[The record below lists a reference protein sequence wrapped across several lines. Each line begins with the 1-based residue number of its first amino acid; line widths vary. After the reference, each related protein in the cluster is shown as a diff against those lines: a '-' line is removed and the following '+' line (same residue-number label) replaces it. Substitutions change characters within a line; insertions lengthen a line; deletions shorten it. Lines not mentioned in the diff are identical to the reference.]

1 MVRKHRKMLSNAAAP
16 ATLALMGLIET
27 QSRATICAWC
37 LDYAETRIL
46 PIYARRNPTDERPR
60 ETLMAARAY
69 LDGETTFAEV
79 KNLILNSCH
88 AAARALDHDP
98 AAQAAARACGQAAS
112 VVHTLSHALGLYFYG
127 TAAFAYDTVGLGQPD
142 ATYELIADQ
151 VCADL
156 RAALLAITVKKEP
169 NPAKI
174 KWKIR

>member
-1 MVRKHRKMLSNAAAP
+1 
-16 ATLALMGLIET
+16 
-27 QSRATICAWC
+27 
-37 LDYAETRIL
+37 
-46 PIYARRNPTDERPR
+46 
-60 ETLMAARAY
+60 
-69 LDGETTFAEV
+69 
-79 KNLILNSCH
+79 
-88 AAARALDHDP
+88 
-98 AAQAAARACGQAAS
+98 
-112 VVHTLSHALGLYFYG
+112 VHTLSHALGLYFYG